1 MQKNFVIF
9 IDFSRFLSQTC
20 IVFTIG
26 NHMQLWQND
35 TGIFF
40 CNVAATGSWKDKNHA
55 HSFIFGAKKGMT
67 SCDSYVPFW
76 FIFSSA
82 ARTDV
87 LVSFSMKKFQLFLW
101 ISNVHLNF
109 WYFLYTLYFFDIYTS
124 LERNKLAKIIWNV
137 TEIDHKVKKIRKM
150 N

>member
-20 IVFTIG
+20 TVYTIG

-67 SCDSYVPFW
+67 SCDSYVLFGLSFFLLP
-76 FIFSSA
+76 
-82 ARTDV
+82 DV
-87 LVSFSMKKFQLFLW
+87 LVSFSMKKSQLFFW

-109 WYFLYTLYFFDIYTS
+109 WLIPYSRMRLL
-124 LERNKLAKIIWNV
+124 LESDGQKSVFYEGMYQIQSEIIHRQRKIEN
-137 TEIDHKVKKIRKM
+137 EK
-150 N
+150 

>member
-20 IVFTIG
+20 TVYTIG

-55 HSFIFGAKKGMT
+55 HSFIFGAKKVWHPVTVTYLLG
-67 SCDSYVPFW
+67 
-76 FIFSSA
+76 
-82 ARTDV
+82 
-87 LVSFSMKKFQLFLW
+87 LSFFCCQMSLFHLAWKNVQLFFW

-109 WYFLYTLYFFDIYTS
+109 WLIPYSRMRLL
-124 LERNKLAKIIWNV
+124 LESDGQKSVFYEGMYQIQSEIIHRQRKIEN
-137 TEIDHKVKKIRKM
+137 EK
-150 N
+150 

>member
-1 MQKNFVIF
+1 MIWKWFCFFTISFHFWQLFLHLLIWIEKSFFFKYFQSSSLYKKVPRLCWYGTRNKSCKKNFVIF

-20 IVFTIG
+20 TVYTIG

-40 CNVAATGSWKDKNHA
+40 CNVAATGSWNDKNHA

-76 FIFSSA
+76 FIFFFA
-82 ARTDV
+82 ARCPC
-87 LVSFSMKKFQLFLW
+87 F
-101 ISNVHLNF
+101 I
-109 WYFLYTLYFFDIYTS
+109 
-124 LERNKLAKIIWNV
+124 
-137 TEIDHKVKKIRKM
+137 
-150 N
+150 

>member
-1 MQKNFVIF
+1 MQKKFVIF
-9 IDFSRFLSQTC
+9 IDFSRFWAKRAPFLQL
-20 IVFTIG
+20 G

-40 CNVAATGSWKDKNHA
+40 CNVTATGSWNDKNHA

-76 FIFSSA
+76 FIFFSLP
-82 ARTDV
+82 DV
-87 LVSFSMKKFQLFLW
+87 LVSFSMKKFQLFFW

-109 WYFLYTLYFFDIYTS
+109 WLIPYSRMRLL
-124 LERNKLAKIIWNV
+124 LESDGQKSVFYEGMYQIQSEIIHRQRKIEN
-137 TEIDHKVKKIRKM
+137 EK
-150 N
+150 